1 MTIKEFREL
10 RVSYRKEVRECLD
23 SEYSYA
29 CIVGICRNIAF
40 NDCYNNHERGQR
52 FRAFFEALKDEGAFD
67 RG

>member
-10 RVSYRKEVRECLD
+10 RAAYREEARACLD

-29 CIVGICRNIAF
+29 CIVGICRSIAF

-52 FRAFFEALKDEGAFD
+52 FRAFFEALMDEGAFD